1 MYSTLLILHNAVRW
15 IALLLLLYSI
25 YRAFVGYRGQKSF
38 SSSDNAVRHW
48 TATAFQV
55 QLMIGFILYFNS
67 PFVHAFW
74 ADQSF
79 QQWDSNTFFAVVH
92 LTLMFVAVTVLSLG
106 SALAKRKLTDAQ
118 KYKTMLV
125 WFSVCLLIILI
136 AIPWPFSPF
145 AQRPYFRIQ

>member
-1 MYSTLLILHNAVRW
+1 MYSTLLILHSAVRW
-15 IALLLLLYSI
+15 VALFMLLYSI
-25 YRAFVGYRGQKSF
+25 YRAFAGYRGHLEF

-74 ADQSF
+74 AGGSV
-79 QQWDSNTFFAVVH
+79 QQWNANTFFSVVH
-92 LTLMFVAVTVLSLG
+92 LILMFVAVTVLSLG
-106 SALAKRKLTDAQ
+106 SGLAKRKPTDAQ

-125 WFSVCLLIILI
+125 WFSI
-136 AIPWPFSPF
+136 
-145 AQRPYFRIQ
+145 